1 MFTNKL
7 QMLLTALLCY
17 DLLFV
22 AKLLTQ
28 AQRKGGLVTRSRL
41 KYKITSL
48 LQIWYELEPHIAFS
62 EYNRQKLKRLDE
74 DRFWYAN
81 NGYHLLWTL
90 EILSSFSWKQ
100 YKI

>member
-48 LQIWYELEPHIAFS
+48 LQI
-62 EYNRQKLKRLDE
+62 
-74 DRFWYAN
+74 
-81 NGYHLLWTL
+81 
-90 EILSSFSWKQ
+90 
-100 YKI
+100 